1 MHLLAVGAHADDVE
15 ICCGGTLALAVRL
28 GHEVSILD
36 LTAGELGSNGDPQRR
51 AAEAAAAARALGVAR
66 RENAGLPDGGL
77 DAGDRGQRQAVVD
90 WLRRLGPDLLI
101 THCGQNRHP
110 DHNAG
115 HRLVWDAA
123 FLAGLARYGG
133 DGPARRPTRILEMM
147 ERFPFTPSLV
157 VAIDATVAAKR
168 EALSCY
174 ASQFSRGEG
183 LAATSINH
191 PAFLEQILA
200 RDRFYGAQAGCGHGE
215 PFFSRQVPLLRD
227 PGWLLAAE
235 PFAGVG
241 EADA

>member
-36 LTAGELGSNGDPQRR
+36 LTAGELGSNGDPRRR
-51 AAEAAAAARALGVAR
+51 AAEAAAAASVLGVAR

-77 DAGDRGQRQAVVD
+77 NAADPGQRRVVVE

-110 DHNAG
+110 DHNAA
-115 HRLVWDAA
+115 HRLLWDAA

-133 DGPARRPTRILEMM
+133 EGPPRRPSRILEMM
-147 ERFPFTPSLV
+147 ERFPFTPSV
-157 VAIDATVAAKR
+157 VVGIDSTVATKR
-168 EALSCY
+168 AALDCY
-174 ASQFSRGEG
+174 ASQFSRGDG

-191 PAFLEQILA
+191 PDFLAQILA

-215 PFFSRQVPLLRD
+215 PFFSSQVTLVRD
-227 PGWLLAAE
+227 PGWLLAPE
-235 PFAGVG
+235 PFGGAGEVG
-241 EADA
+241 P